1 MSSLKILP
9 GTRYYYAALGV
20 TFLVVTLAVAQANFS
35 LMRDLAQSRYGP
47 STARMVDDWQSQ
59 IEAMKSLPD
68 DEKLVRANDFF
79 NSRIRWS
86 QDTYIWEEDDYW
98 ATPLEVMGRGMGD
111 CEDFAIAKYVTL
123 LLAGVDIDKLRITY
137 VKAHALEE
145 NSPAFSAHMVLAYYP
160 SATAEPMILD
170 NLTTEILPASE
181 RTDLTPVYGFNSKGI
196 WVGRSSTP
204 ASTQPE
210 ARLSRWRDVLRRA
223 SAEGL
228 G

>member
-1 MSSLKILP
+1 MSSLKIFP
-9 GTRYYYAALGV
+9 GARRYFTALGI
-20 TFLVVTLAVAQANFS
+20 TIFVVALAAAQANFS
-35 LMRDLAQSRYGP
+35 LMRDLANARYGP
-47 STARMVDDWQSQ
+47 DTARLVDRWQSQ

-68 DEKLVRANDFF
+68 DEKLEQANQFF
-79 NSRIRWS
+79 NSRIRWVE
-86 QDTYIWEEDDYW
+86 DPDIWGKADYW
-98 ATPLEVMGRGMGD
+98 ATPLEFMGRGAGD

-137 VKAHALEE
+137 VKAQALEKD
-145 NSPAFSAHMVLAYYP
+145 SPGSSAHMVLAYYP

-170 NLTTEILPASE
+170 NLTTKILPASE

-204 ASTQPE
+204 ASTRPE
-210 ARLSRWRDVLRRA
+210 ARLSRWRDLLRRA

>member
-1 MSSLKILP
+1 VSSLKILP
-9 GTRYYYAALGV
+9 GTRYYYAAIGV

-68 DEKLVRANDFF
+68 DKKLVQANDFF
-79 NSRIRWS
+79 NSRIRWT
-86 QDTYIWEEDDYW
+86 QDIYIWEEDDYW

-111 CEDFAIAKYVTL
+111 CEDFAIAKYATL
-123 LLAGVDIDKLRITY
+123 VLAGVDIDKLRITY
-137 VKAHALEE
+137 VKARIQ
-145 NSPAFSAHMVLAYYP
+145 NKNDPANSAHMVLAYYP
-160 SATAEPMILD
+160 SATAEPVILD
-170 NLTTEILPASE
+170 NLVTEILPASQ
-181 RTDLTPVYGFNSKGI
+181 RPDLTPVYGFNSKGI
-196 WVGRSSTP
+196 WVGSASAP
-204 ASTQPE
+204 ATTDTE
-210 ARLSRWRDVLRRA
+210 AKLSRWRELLRRA